1 MCVIYAYMCV
11 HGCAQK
17 LEEEVGVL
25 LHPFLPSSLEMASDW
40 VSGRSAALVL
50 LQSPPHSTGIT
61 GVCSPP

>member
-40 VSGRSAALVL
+40 VSGRSA
-50 LQSPPHSTGIT
+50 SPSA
-61 GVCSPP
+61 PPVATPQHRDHRCL